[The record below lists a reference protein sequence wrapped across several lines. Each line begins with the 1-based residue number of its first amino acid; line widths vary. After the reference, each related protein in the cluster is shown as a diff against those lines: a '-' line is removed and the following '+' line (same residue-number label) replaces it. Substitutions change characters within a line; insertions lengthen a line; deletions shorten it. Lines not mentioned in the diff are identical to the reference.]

1 MSEEKL
7 IRQAIGGS
15 SDAFTALMSGHE
27 RRMYA
32 ICLRICQNAEDAQD
46 CLQDAMLRVYR
57 SLDRFKGE
65 SAFSTWLYRVT
76 TNTCLDAL
84 RRQKARPGTSLD
96 ALLET
101 GWSPMEEGD
110 TPEERAVR
118 REMGAALREMIA
130 ELPEDL
136 RVAVVLRDVEGL
148 SYEELAQTLNVNVGT
163 VKSRISRA
171 RERLR
176 AKILQRPELF
186 NRGIV

>member
-15 SDAFTALMSGHE
+15 SDAFTALMAGHE

-84 RRQKARPGTSLD
+84 RRQKARPP
-96 ALLET
+96 AC
-101 GWSPMEEGD
+101 
-110 TPEERAVR
+110 R
-118 REMGAALREMIA
+118 RG
-130 ELPEDL
+130 
-136 RVAVVLRDVEGL
+136 
-148 SYEELAQTLNVNVGT
+148 N
-163 VKSRISRA
+163 
-171 RERLR
+171 
-176 AKILQRPELF
+176 
-186 NRGIV
+186 